1 MLKGLLTAI
10 CFPLILLWSLCYGVI
25 GGIFFKMLAVYENW
39 VDMNHLQ
46 VAQWKR
52 YPLRSY
58 NKFTAAI
65 LTHRMKSKPI
75 ELVELTNS
83 QIQTEFKR
91 EPFPVLLILANTL
104 IALLLLPFAI
114 LTGIVQGPIFVFRK
128 SWRSWQQLAHLKF

>member
-1 MLKGLLTAI
+1 MLNGILTAI
-10 CFPLILLWSLCYGVI
+10 GLPLILLWSLCYGVL
-25 GGIFFKMLAVYENW
+25 GGIFFKMAAVYENW
-39 VDMNHLQ
+39 VDLNHLQ
-46 VAQWKR
+46 VTQWKR

-58 NKFTAAI
+58 NKFTGAI

-83 QIQTEFKR
+83 EIQTEFKR

-114 LTGIVQGPIFVFRK
+114 LSGIVQGPVFVFRK
-128 SWRSWQQLAHLKF
+128 SWRSFQQLAHLKP

>member
-1 MLKGLLTAI
+1 MLKGLLTAV
-10 CFPLILLWSLCYGVI
+10 CFPLILLWSLCYGI
-25 GGIFFKMLAVYENW
+25 LGGVFFKMLAVYENW
-39 VDMNHLQ
+39 ADLNHLQ
-46 VAQWKR
+46 MTQWKR

-58 NKFTAAI
+58 NKFTGAI

-83 QIQTEFKR
+83 EIQTEFKR

-128 SWRSWQQLAHLKF
+128 SWRSWQQLAHLKS